1 LQGAIQDPIYK
12 QHMAELGVEIPSQ
25 ANATPEGLKK
35 HLKAQIDLWSPIIK
49 AAGIYAD

>member
-1 LQGAIQDPIYK
+1 
-12 QHMAELGVEIPSQ
+12 MAELGVEIPSQ